1 MELAFSP
8 TSNDLL
14 FRLAAQQTQQTM
26 NYTVIAQS
34 ADEVQEIENA
44 PAVSIGPY
52 LIAMPDYPLR
62 YAVTPVFTR
71 STDTSEQSSRRDSG
85 RCDPAIDRRLD
96 PLGQRHGPN
105 VTALVNEIDYRPVF
119 FALLQVR
126 ELQIGQFAATQPTA
140 KQYGK
145 DGAVSLS
152 FECVRWRRLPEATCL
167 LCREPVSETHT
178 QLLDAFHAPYPGSQ
192 FWTEQAGIGG
202 FVGEPSYCRK
212 SPVDR
217 SYGEVTIFKE
227 DAETGDDDLVE
238 REARLGTIPLDE
250 FIDGVP
256 IAAL

>member
-1 MELAFSP
+1 MPEKELNLFQFSAGCMAQLGARAP
-8 TSNDLL
+8 QIMRCQLCNAENSRVLFND
-14 FRLAAQQTQQTM
+14 
-26 NYTVIAQS
+26 
-34 ADEVQEIENA
+34 
-44 PAVSIGPY
+44 
-52 LIAMPDYPLR
+52 MPDYPLR

-71 STDTSEQSSRRDSG
+71 STDTSEQSSRRESG

-105 VTALVNEIDYRPVF
+105 MTAFANEIDYRPVF

-126 ELQIGQFAATQPTA
+126 ELQISQFAATQPTA

-152 FECVRWRRLPEATCL
+152 FECVRWRRLPKATCL
-167 LCREPVSETHT
+167 ICREPVSETHT

-202 FVGEPSYCRK
+202 LVGEPSYCRK

-217 SYGEVTIFKE
+217 SCGEVAIFKE